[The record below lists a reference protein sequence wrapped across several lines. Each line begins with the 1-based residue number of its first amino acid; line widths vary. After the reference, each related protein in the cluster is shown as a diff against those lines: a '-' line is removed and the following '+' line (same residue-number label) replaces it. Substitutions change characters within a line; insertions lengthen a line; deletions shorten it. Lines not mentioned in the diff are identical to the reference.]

1 MTIRNVIRDSV
12 SLDEAINLLLKRFK
26 SNKIS
31 DLAGTWDVSD
41 GETEKINESLK
52 AGWKRICIDT
62 DVLIDLLRGQETEK
76 IKELE
81 QEDAILMTTVIN
93 SFELYYG
100 AYKTKKRSA
109 NLSAVRGLLKRLV
122 ILQMSEE
129 ASEVVGEI
137 LGDLESKGQMIDFR
151 DALIAGIVVM
161 NGATLFTRNINH
173 FNRIDRVK
181 IRN

>member
-1 MTIRNVIRDSV
+1 M
-12 SLDEAINLLLKRFK
+12 EP
-26 SNKIS
+26 
-31 DLAGTWDVSD
+31 
-41 GETEKINESLK
+41 
-52 AGWKRICIDT
+52 ICIDT
-62 DVLIDLLRGQETEK
+62 DILIDLLRGKKAEN

-81 QEDAILMTTVIN
+81 QEDAVLMTTVIN

-100 AYKTKKRSA
+100 AYKTKKRYA
-109 NLSAVRGLLKRLV
+109 NLSAVKNLLKRLV

-129 ASEVVGEI
+129 ASEVAGEI

-151 DALIAGIVVM
+151 DALIAGIAVV

-173 FNRIDRVK
+173 FNRIERVK